1 MSTVTYT
8 PAEISGTLAMPPSK
22 SAAHRAIL
30 CAALAKGVSTLCPI
44 DPSQDMFA
52 TMEAVQAMGAAVS
65 YEKETRTLTVDGSRT
80 GTVPAGEI
88 HCRESGSTLRFC
100 IPIAAALGME
110 ATFTGSGR
118 LPERPIGCY
127 LDCLPGHG
135 VSCRTEGG
143 LPFSISGKLTPGEFT
158 LPGNISSQFITGLL
172 YALPL
177 LDGDSRLTLST
188 PLESAGYV
196 DMTLSA
202 LHDFGVEV
210 QPIENGWFIPGGQQY
225 RPGQV
230 QVEGDWSQAA
240 FYLAMGALSGG
251 PLTLTGLR
259 KDSVQG
265 DRVCAELFQ
274 KFGAEIMWH
283 GESLT
288 VSNPKAKQPFAGLS
302 GQKID
307 ASQAPDLV
315 PVLAAAAACVQ
326 GQTRIYNAQRLK
338 LKESDRLAAM
348 TQCLSALGAD
358 IRETGDGLL
367 LHGKS
372 MLTGGEAPGFN
383 DHRVL
388 MALSAAAL
396 RCEGPVTVTD
406 AESVNKS
413 YPAFYRDYQSIGG
426 NCQCHPLGE
435 TI

>member
-1 MSTVTYT
+1 M
-8 PAEISGTLAMPPSK
+8 
-22 SAAHRAIL
+22 
-30 CAALAKGVSTLCPI
+30 
-44 DPSQDMFA
+44 
-52 TMEAVQAMGAAVS
+52 
-65 YEKETRTLTVDGSRT
+65 
-80 GTVPAGEI
+80 
-88 HCRESGSTLRFC
+88 
-100 IPIAAALGME
+100 
-110 ATFTGSGR
+110 
-118 LPERPIGCY
+118 
-127 LDCLPGHG
+127 
-135 VSCRTEGG
+135 
-143 LPFSISGKLTPGEFT
+143 
-158 LPGNISSQFITGLL
+158 
-172 YALPL
+172 
-177 LDGDSRLTLST
+177 
-188 PLESAGYV
+188 
-196 DMTLSA
+196 
-202 LHDFGVEV
+202 
-210 QPIENGWFIPGGQQY
+210 ENGWFIPGGQHY
-225 RPGQV
+225 HSGQV

-265 DRVCAELFQ
+265 DRVCAELFR
-274 KFGAEIMWH
+274 KFGAEIAWH

-288 VSNPKAKQPFAGLS
+288 VSNSKAKQPFAGLF
-302 GQKID
+302 GQEID

-326 GQTRIYNAQRLK
+326 GETRIYNAQRLK

-358 IRETGDGLL
+358 IRETEDGLL
-367 LHGKS
+367 IHGKPI
-372 MLTGGEAPGFN
+372 LAGGEAPGFN

>member
-52 TMEAVQAMGAAVS
+52 TMEAVQAMGAVVS

-110 ATFTGSGR
+110 VTFTGSGR

-202 LHDFGVEV
+202 LHDFGVKV

-225 RPGQV
+225 RSGQV

-265 DRVCAELFQ
+265 DRVCAKLFQ
-274 KFGAEIMWH
+274 KFGAEIAWH

-288 VSNPKAKQPFAGLS
+288 VSNPKANQPFAGLS
-302 GQKID
+302 GQEID

-326 GQTRIYNAQRLK
+326 GETRIYNAQRLK

-358 IRETGDGLL
+358 IRETEDGLL
-367 LHGKS
+367 IHGKPI
-372 MLTGGEAPGFN
+372 LAGGHAPGFN